1 MKTLHIISTEKTH
14 KNRDVNL
21 PNSWIETTGEQI
33 LNVFLQHACRDVSSF
48 ITLTHFRLL
57 PREEKNPLHLDLWL
71 QCTEKGQRSRVQKWS
86 SEIMQCACVQGDA
99 GQGAISAPLG
109 S

>member
-1 MKTLHIISTEKTH
+1 MDRNDWRTAIK
-14 KNRDVNL
+14 R
-21 PNSWIETTGEQI
+21 
-33 LNVFLQHACRDVSSF
+33 VFTSR
-48 ITLTHFRLL
+48 L
-57 PREEKNPLHLDLWL
+57 PRCFFFYHTHTFQAVTMRGKKTLHLDLWL